1 MGSGD
6 YCQQCGVDVPG
17 HVVPGGSLHHDW
29 YDVLCCVV
37 SGPLQTVGLW
47 DLRNL
52 KLKLHSFDC
61 HRDEIFQ
68 VQWSPHNETI
78 LASSGSDRRLHVW
91 DLRWVCHMGVGVSS
105 GPEWVCCT
113 GTE

>member
-1 MGSGD
+1 MFHGMW
-6 YCQQCGVDVPG
+6 CGIRRCNAVTDVP
-17 HVVPGGSLHHDW
+17 HVVSA
-29 YDVLCCVV
+29 
-37 SGPLQTVGLW
+37 PLQTVGLW

-68 VQWSPHNETI
+68 VQWCPHNETI

-91 DLRWVCHMGVGVSS
+91 DLR
-105 GPEWVCCT
+105 
-113 GTE
+113 